1 MTYISTRGN
10 KLLKSRRVAMK
21 NIIIHIFDE
30 KEKNV
35 VAVKVS
41 TKHLKVKSIE
51 GLGLIIIEAYKALK
65 KANIQ

>member
-1 MTYISTRGN
+1 
-10 KLLKSRRVAMK
+10 MK